1 MRFQRFAIFA
11 VPAVA
16 AIALSGCGSS
26 SGTKLTA
33 RDAVAAAAEAPS
45 TTETTAVAAPEVVDA
60 VFNEGDVTFAQGMIP
75 HHQQAVEMA
84 DIALDPARKAGP
96 AVIDLATRI
105 KGAQGPEIALMNSWL
120 TAWKQPVMAGMKPGE
135 TTPPGATMPPMEGMD
150 IEGMDMEGM
159 DGMMSAEDMTALA
172 KGSGPEFDKLWLT
185 MMVKH
190 HDGAITMSKT
200 VQTDGQSA
208 GVKTLAGKIIT
219 AQMAEI
225 DEMNK
230 LVAD

>member
-1 MRFQRFAIFA
+1 MRFQRSVIF
-11 VPAVA
+11 VLPAVA
-16 AIALSGCGSS
+16 AIALTACGSS
-26 SGTKLTA
+26 SGTKSTTTETIGT
-33 RDAVAAAAEAPS
+33 VAAAQSP
-45 TTETTAVAAPEVVDA
+45 ETTPVVVDA
-60 VFNEGDVTFAQGMIP
+60 AFNKGDVTFAQGMIP

-84 DIALDPARKAGP
+84 DMALDPARKAGP

-105 KGAQGPEIALMNSWL
+105 QGAQGPEIALMNSWL
-120 TAWKQPVMAGMKPGE
+120 TAWNQPVMAGMKPGE
-135 TTPPGATMPPMEGMD
+135 TMVPGASMD
-150 IEGMDMEGM
+150 GMDMEGM
-159 DGMMSAEDMTALA
+159 EMGAMEGMMSAADMTALSKA
-172 KGSGPEFDKLWLT
+172 SGPEFDKMWLT

-208 GVKTLAGKIIT
+208 DVKTLAGKIIS

-230 LVAD
+230 LVGG